1 MCLIL
6 IAWRAHPEYPLVV
19 AANRDEYHARP
30 SAPAAFWDDRPAI
43 LAGRDLEALGTWL
56 GVTRRGKFAAVTNYR
71 DPRDMAASGSASR
84 GSLVSRYLENGDA
97 AAEFVSV
104 AAKDGEA
111 YRGFNLLAADRSELW
126 WTSNRGNGAQRLAAG
141 IYGLSNHLLD
151 TAWPKVERGKRA
163 LRDALRGTPAIETL
177 FELIASTDAADDSE
191 LPDTGVGLE
200 RERMLS
206 AMRIVSPSYGTR
218 CSTVLVQGRDGRV
231 QFAERLFT
239 PEGEATDT
247 LRYEFGLSA

>member
-6 IAWRAHPEYPLVV
+6 VAWQAHPDHPLVV
-19 AANRDEYHARP
+19 AANRDEFHARP
-30 SAPAAFWDDRPAI
+30 SAPAAFWDDQPTI
-43 LAGRDLEALGTWL
+43 LGGRDLEAMGTWL
-56 GVTRRGKFAAVTNYR
+56 GVTREGKFAAVTNYR

-84 GSLVSRYLENGDA
+84 GGLVSRFLENGDA
-97 AAEFVSV
+97 AGEFVS
-104 AAKDGEA
+104 ALAGDGAE

-126 WTSNRGNGAQRLAAG
+126 WTSNRGNGAKQLAPG

-163 LRDALRGTPAIETL
+163 LRDALRDEPAIETL
-177 FELIASTDAADDSE
+177 FELIAPPDIANDAE

-218 CSTVLVQGRDGRV
+218 CSTVLIQRRDGRV

-247 LRYEFGLSA
+247 LRYEFGLRA